1 MGKAKPRVLLVE
13 LTEQAFM
20 ELATAVD
27 KYEIECDDN
36 LGRLD
41 EDNQTDHKDIKLWSE
56 RKEKLNDGWVA
67 IRNAWHK
74 AGAV

>member
-1 MGKAKPRVLLVE
+1 MAKTKPRVLLVE
-13 LTEQAFM
+13 LTEKQFM
-20 ELATAVD
+20 ALATAAD

-36 LGRLD
+36 LGNLD
-41 EDNQTDHKDIKLWSE
+41 ESDQTDHKDIKLWSE
-56 RKEKLNDGWVA
+56 TKDSINDGWIA